1 MKKLIALSA
10 ALLITASPINHAQEE
25 GDGVGCGLGSTIL
38 AGQDS
43 KAANVLASFINSYL
57 VPNTFFMT
65 TGGGVLGC
73 DPTQTVQNEQATE
86 VFVASNMDQLSSEVA
101 RGDGDYLNVLAV
113 LMGIEAK
120 DQAAFKKV
128 TQDNFDQLFL
138 GNGNAK
144 QVIETIELAMLNDNA
159 LAKYAVN

>member
-1 MKKLIALSA
+1 MKKLIAVSA
-10 ALLITASPINHAQEE
+10 VLLITASPVNYAQEE

-38 AGQDS
+38 KGQDS
-43 KAANVLASFINSYL
+43 KAANVLASLINSL
-57 VPNTFFMT
+57 FPPNTFFMT

-73 DPTQTVQNEQATE
+73 DPTQTVQNEHATE
-86 VFVASNMDQLSSEVA
+86 IFVASNMDQLSSEVA

-113 LMGIEAK
+113 LMGIEAE

-138 GNGNAK
+138 SNDNAK